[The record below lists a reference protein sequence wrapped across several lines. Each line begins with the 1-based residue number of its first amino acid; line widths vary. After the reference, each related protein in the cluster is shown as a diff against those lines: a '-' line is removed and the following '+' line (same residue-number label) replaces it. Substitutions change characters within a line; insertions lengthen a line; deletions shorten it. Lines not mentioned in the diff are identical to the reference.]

1 MPVEIRK
8 LIIKG
13 IVHGKNSSLFNP
25 KGSERLNN
33 FDRQKFKK
41 ELIKDCMDQIL
52 QKLEKQ
58 NRR

>member
-8 LIIKG
+8 LTIRG
-13 IVHGKNSSLFNP
+13 IVNGKNSSLFQS
-25 KGSERLNN
+25 KGAERLNN

-41 ELIKDCMDQIL
+41 EVIKDCMDKIL